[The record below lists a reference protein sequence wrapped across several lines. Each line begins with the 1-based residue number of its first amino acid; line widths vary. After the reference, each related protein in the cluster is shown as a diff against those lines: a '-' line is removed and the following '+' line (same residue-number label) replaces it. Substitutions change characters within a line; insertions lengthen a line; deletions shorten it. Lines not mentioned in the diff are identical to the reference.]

1 MFALLSMAPDHTDI
15 MYAILRWI
23 VVVELLQNGWS
34 FSVVS
39 STNQQREGGTT
50 LMEQARR
57 GQVGI
62 PWHKSEREHID
73 EHRLEDV
80 FLDAEVSAASGPDDD
95 FHFREGKYH
104 FDEGVELV
112 NPLEVLEKDDT
123 IEPAAGKVLAH

>member
-1 MFALLSMAPDHTDI
+1 
-15 MYAILRWI
+15 
-23 VVVELLQNGWS
+23 
-34 FSVVS
+34 
-39 STNQQREGGTT
+39 
-50 LMEQARR
+50 MEQARR